1 MVENFKLID
10 DFCIWDTKGKTD
22 YDHLSDDSIIGEI
35 SSLNTDEKIIT
46 LKTKDNKK
54 LELCLD
60 NKIADIL
67 WNHLTTRNFESILID
82 NIV

>member
-35 SSLNTDEKIIT
+35 SSLNTSEKIIS
-46 LKTKDNKK
+46 LKSDKQKV
-54 LELCLD
+54 ELCLD
-60 NKIADIL
+60 NKIADSL
-67 WNHLTTRNFESILID
+67 WKHLITRNFESIYLD
-82 NIV
+82 VVV